1 MCDCHVTTDLR
12 HISRCPLSR
21 ASIDGRRL
29 RFKVGMLS
37 LLLMP
42 AVSGFVLA
50 PQSGI
55 ALPLLASVNVASGPN
70 MLQHV
75 PATSLAVST
84 LPADAL
90 VFTHDQLLGT
100 TTLMA
105 DAAGNWL
112 SPAFDAAAAAAIP
125 FVLFLLLFILFRL
138 AKLFASAF

>member
-1 MCDCHVTTDLR
+1 
-12 HISRCPLSR
+12 
-21 ASIDGRRL
+21 
-29 RFKVGMLS
+29 MLS

-50 PQSGI
+50 PQPGL
-55 ALPLLASVNVASGPN
+55 ALPLLASVNVASGPS

-75 PATSLAVST
+75 PVTSRLAVST

-90 VFTHDQLLGT
+90 VFAHDQLLGT

-125 FVLFLLLFILFRL
+125 FVLFFLLFVLFRL